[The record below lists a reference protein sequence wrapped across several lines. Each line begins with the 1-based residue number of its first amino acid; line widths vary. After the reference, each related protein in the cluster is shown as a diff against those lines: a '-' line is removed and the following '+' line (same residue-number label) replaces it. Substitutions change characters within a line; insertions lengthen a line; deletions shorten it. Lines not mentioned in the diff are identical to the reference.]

1 LSGLDGRA
9 RARPICPAAKF
20 VSVTDD
26 TRFQIPARCGIV
38 SPTVQRKGTAAMA
51 DHKHGEMDVET
62 QEKTFEG
69 FMRFSTKTVIFIIVL
84 LVLMAIFIT

>member
-1 LSGLDGRA
+1 V
-9 RARPICPAAKF
+9 PHPH
-20 VSVTDD
+20 D
-26 TRFQIPARCGIV
+26 TGFQISARYGNV
-38 SPTVQRKGTAAMA
+38 ASTEQRKGTAAMA

-62 QEKTFEG
+62 HEKTFDG